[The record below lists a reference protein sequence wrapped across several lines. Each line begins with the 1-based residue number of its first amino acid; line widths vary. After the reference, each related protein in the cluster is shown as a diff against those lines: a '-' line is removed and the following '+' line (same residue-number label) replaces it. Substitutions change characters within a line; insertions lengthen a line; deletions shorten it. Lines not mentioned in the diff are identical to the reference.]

1 MPEVSNRKES
11 ALKTITAQAWKLG
24 TVGLAFVLAF
34 TLLISSTPSKTAEA
48 TESQTT
54 TCTIDVSTAT
64 RTTTVAVRD
73 NTTDGTLTTV
83 ADQSAILP
91 VGTIITNGL
100 TLEQMTVT
108 AVSTTT
114 VTTTR
119 GTNSTTK
126 VAIAITSPI
135 SWSAPTAGNGI
146 GTCTATA
153 GKTLS
158 VKIKTT
164 VPNTEVYVT
173 NDEFTAA
180 QAATTINEGGAFT
193 ASDVT
198 LTVAA
203 STGITDND
211 VIRVGAE
218 LMLVTDVPSAN
229 NFTVT
234 RGHLGTTAAIH
245 ADGVAVT
252 ETLANVAKWAD
263 NNAIE
268 ATINGVAGVDSAA
281 EAITK
286 GTIALDTFT
295 AGTASAS
302 AYYSGTVSL
311 TSAAAGEGVIAIG
324 NPIYLTDPDSSTNLV
339 HFNFKGAPIGYTDVN
354 VNGKFDAGDT
364 VRSSLVA
371 ATTVSSSTST
381 DDIVF
386 DVVDTKGQELK
397 GTATLTLGADAIAA
411 GVTFANSGM
420 STISQAVIWGD
431 TTETVSVT
439 GLPLTGN
446 FRYSYT
452 VDFSGTDGA
461 LTDINRDSSSG
472 AASANVLFRTNN
484 ITSTI
489 SADFKKTATV
499 CSTSNA
505 CATSTSDSV
514 ITNMPALLGNDDEDD
529 YYIAISALDS
539 AGNPVADTIKVK
551 DNDGDGTQGLG
562 DDITLGLQDTT
573 PVDTAATSFSTS
585 AGAYNAAIS
594 QINGYSATV
603 GATATGVYK
612 LTFYRSAN
620 SAISTDVTVQARS
633 AAKTY
638 TITATSGQNAD
649 GSLSTSAV
657 GTWTVTAVDI
667 NGNQISGAAATTFV
681 VTGLGTGA
689 TSGKSIP
696 TSGTLSVSATTG
708 GVISVVAPTVAGSG
722 TIAVISSTGKI
733 VASSIVSFTG
743 NQSGATVSG
752 AGCNGTGTG
761 SYTCVVTDG
770 GTAAEVATAA
780 GAVSVWQSDADGVL
794 QGYVVGTPDFV
805 NTGLA
810 STAAIDSNSA
820 VIVVR

>member
-1 MPEVSNRKES
+1 
-11 ALKTITAQAWKLG
+11 LKHITAQAWKIG
-24 TVGLAFVLAF
+24 TVGLALLLSF
-34 TLLISSTPSKTAEA
+34 TLLLSSTPSQTVEA
-48 TESQTT
+48 AESQTT

-64 RTTTVAVRD
+64 RTTTVAAVA
-73 NTTDGTLTTV
+73 NTNDGNLTT
-83 ADQSAILP
+83 ASDLSAIIP
-91 VGTIITNGL
+91 VGTVLTNGL

-108 AVSTTT
+108 VVSGTT

-126 VAIAITSPI
+126 INIAATSPI
-135 SWSAPTAGNGI
+135 SWAAPTAGNGI

-180 QAATTINEGGAFT
+180 QAASTINETFT
-193 ASDVT
+193 AVDTT
-198 LTVAA
+198 LTVTSA
-203 STGITDND
+203 TGIATND
-211 VIRVGAE
+211 VIRIGAE
-218 LMLVTDVPSAN
+218 LLQVTGVSGSDL
-229 NFTVT
+229 TVV
-234 RGHLGTTAAIH
+234 RGHLGTTAAAH
-245 ADGVAVT
+245 ATGAAFT
-252 ETLANVAKWAD
+252 ETLANRAKWAD
-263 NNAIE
+263 ANAIE
-268 ATINGVAGVDSAA
+268 ATINGVAGVDTAA

-295 AGTASAS
+295 AGTSTVP
-302 AYYSGTVSL
+302 AYYSGTVNL

-324 NPIYLTDPDSSTNLV
+324 NPIYLTDPDTSTNLV
-339 HFNFKGAPIGYTDVN
+339 HFNFKGAPIGYTDAN
-354 VNGKFDAGDT
+354 VNGKFDSGDT

-371 ATTVSSSTST
+371 ATSVGAVTT

-397 GTATLTLGADAIAA
+397 GTATLTLDADAVAA
-411 GVTFANSGM
+411 GVTFTNSGM

-446 FRYSYT
+446 FRYTYT
-452 VDFSGTDGA
+452 VDFTGTDGA
-461 LTDINRDSSSG
+461 ITGINRDSSTG
-472 AASANVLFRTNN
+472 VAGANVLFRTNN
-484 ITSTI
+484 KTATV
-489 SADFKKTATV
+489 SATFKKTATA

-505 CATSTSDSV
+505 CARSSSDTV
-514 ITNMPALLGNDDEDD
+514 VTNMPALADNDDEDD

-562 DDITLGLQDTT
+562 DDITLGAQDTT
-573 PVDTAATSFSTS
+573 PADTAATSFSTA
-585 AGAYNAAIS
+585 AGAYNAAIRT
-594 QINGYSATV
+594 INGYSATA
-603 GATATGVYK
+603 GATATGVYN
-612 LTFYRSAN
+612 LTFYRSADSTI
-620 SAISTDVTVQARS
+620 SADVTVQARS

-649 GSLSTSAV
+649 GSLSTGAV

-667 NGNQISGAAATTFV
+667 NGNTISANASTTFV

-689 TSGKSIP
+689 TAGKSIP
-696 TSGTLSVSATTG
+696 TGGSLTVAATTG

-722 TIAVISSTGKI
+722 TIAVISSAGKI
-733 VASSIVSFTG
+733 VASTIVTFTG
-743 NQSGATVSG
+743 NQSGATLSG
-752 AGCNGTGTG
+752 AGCTGTGTG
-761 SYTCVVTDG
+761 SYICVVTDG